1 MYGYQFVQWLLFF
14 YLYCFL
20 GWVWETSYVS
30 VKNKKF
36 VNRGFMHGPYLP
48 IYGFGAIAVLFI
60 TIPVKQNI
68 WLIFLFGMIGATVLE
83 YFTGVA
89 MERLFHVRYWDYSNQ
104 RWNLNGHI
112 CVKSSIAWGVFSIG
126 LLRGLHRGVEALVLV
141 LPYVV
146 VETST
151 FLITVVM
158 AVDFTQSFHEAMD
171 LKELLA
177 NLTESNEEIRKI
189 RKRLDV
195 IIAVADS
202 ERKELVQKASESK
215 HAFEVKLNQAVNSK
229 KLVKYNK
236 NLAMKREEK
245 VHMLNSLSE
254 HLTAC
259 MESIKTT
266 FVKEAHEQ
274 EKLRAE
280 LEEFKESIL
289 RQKSRILSRSE
300 KVYTRALGVLRR
312 NPSAVSKR
320 YEEALKEVK
329 KLDEK

>member
-1 MYGYQFVQWLLFF
+1 MVDFPIRNDRRNGIGVF
-14 YLYCFL
+14 YRCC
-20 GWVWETSYVS
+20 
-30 VKNKKF
+30 
-36 VNRGFMHGPYLP
+36 H
-48 IYGFGAIAVLFI
+48 
-60 TIPVKQNI
+60 
-68 WLIFLFGMIGATVLE
+68 GATLSCALLGLFESTLE
-83 YFTGVA
+83 SEWTYLCEKLDCLGGILH
-89 MERLFHVRYWDYSNQ
+89 R
-104 RWNLNGHI
+104 
-112 CVKSSIAWGVFSIG
+112 
-126 LLRGLHRGVEALVLV
+126 LRGLHRGVEALVLV